1 VTDDVDVPAVPTR
14 LVMHDLEPRVAT
26 VRAVERITPLMAR
39 VTLADPSLA
48 TLPGGAATDHVKLVF
63 PPHGQEEPVMPALG
77 PRGLV
82 PSPTGVERRYR
93 DYTVRRHD
101 PAGELVIDMVV
112 HPHGIAGSWAE
123 RAEPGQRL
131 GVLGP
136 RGSHLVAPDLP
147 WYLFAGDE
155 TALPAIARWVEELPA
170 SARAIVLLEV
180 ADAAEEQPLPSAARV
195 EPTWLHRDGAPA
207 GSTDLLARA
216 VAGADLPD
224 GPGFAFVAG
233 EAGCVRPVRRH
244 LRTDRGLARERVD
257 VDGYWRRGVVDHD
270 HHAVDDVD

>member
-1 VTDDVDVPAVPTR
+1 VTNDVAVPVR
-14 LVMHDLEPRVAT
+14 RVMYDLDPRVAT
-26 VRAVERITPLMAR
+26 VRAVERITPRMAR

-63 PPHGQEEPVMPALG
+63 PPAGRDEPVMPTLG
-77 PRGLV
+77 PNGIV
-82 PSPTGVERRYR
+82 PLPAGVERRYR

-101 PAGELVIDMVV
+101 PAGELVVDLVV

-123 RAEPGQRL
+123 QARPGQLL

-136 RGSHLVAPDLP
+136 RGSALVRPDLP

-155 TALPAIARWVEELPA
+155 TALPAIGRWVEELPA
-170 SARAIVLLEV
+170 TARAIVRLEV
-180 ADAAEEQPLPSAARV
+180 ADAGEEQPLTSPARLDLA
-195 EPTWLHRDGAPA
+195 WLHRDGAPA
-207 GSTDLLARA
+207 GTTDLLARA
-216 VAGADLPD
+216 VADVDLPA

-244 LRTDRGLARERVD
+244 LRAVGGLARERVD
-257 VDGYWRRGVVDHD
+257 VDGYWRRGVVNHD
-270 HHAVDDVD
+270 HHTPGGEDD